1 MTLERNTFSCPYCG
15 GTEISIKDYRKKKIK
30 HSISTNNPCYIIYN
44 ARRYKCNYCNSTFY
58 EANPFS
64 SYKQKHLLVQF
75 ILLCVNC

>member
-44 ARRYKCNYCNSTFY
+44 ARRINAITVILHFTKLTLFLLIN
-58 EANPFS
+58 
-64 SYKQKHLLVQF
+64 KKHLLIHF